1 MKAINF
7 YFIIAFLFVIQLN
20 AQHLNTEIT
29 ENTKT
34 PYLLGKIDRS
44 GLENGNYAWFAKNY
58 ENYTVDQKLISSL
71 SDKIK
76 DYELTLFM
84 GTWCGDSK
92 REVPKIYKI
101 LDQLKFPENQ
111 LTTVAVG
118 RTGALYKKS
127 PQHEEEGLNIHRVP
141 TLIFYKNGKVI
152 NRIVEEPVISFEQDI
167 LDIVSDNNYAPNYA
181 IVTAIHNILN
191 KNGIRGL
198 EKKTDKLLTSFKSEV
213 SSMYELNTYGKV
225 LTGNGKTDEAIAVFR
240 FNTKLFPDEPRV
252 YMSLANTIGAF
263 GEKDEALKV
272 IEEAK
277 DRFPK
282 NKDILKTFETIATN

>member
-1 MKAINF
+1 MKATHF
-7 YFIIAFLFVIQLN
+7 YSIIAFLFVIRLN
-20 AQHLNTEIT
+20 AQDLNTEIT
-29 ENTKT
+29 ENANT

-44 GLENGNYAWFAKNY
+44 GLENGNYKWFTKNY

-71 SDKIK
+71 RDKIS

-101 LDQLKFPENQ
+101 LEELKFPEVQ
-111 LTTVAVG
+111 LTTIAVG

-141 TLIFYKNGKVI
+141 TLIFYKNGKEI
-152 NRIVEEPVISFEQDI
+152 NRIVEQPVISLEQDI
-167 LDIVSDNNYAPNYA
+167 LDIVTDNNYASNYA
-181 IVTAIHNILN
+181 IVTAIHNILE
-191 KNGIRGL
+191 KNGIQGL
-198 EKKTDKLLTSFKSEV
+198 EKKTNKLLKTYKSEV

-225 LTGNGKTDEAIAVFR
+225 LTGNGKIDEAIAVFR
-240 FNTKLFPDEPRV
+240 LNTKLFPDEPRV

-263 GEKDEALKV
+263 GEKNEALKV
-272 IEEAK
+272 MEEAK